1 MNATTRFSSLTRN
14 LHELLAETKTCKSGT
29 PPHVSKWSRC
39 AQRVAW
45 TWSMT
50 FYPGMAAT
58 RAPLQNRPASRAMRC
73 CSPGA
78 AARQSSVSSSSLAP
92 VVSSSTSPVATPP
105 DLSSARRAGEE
116 EEGGDDLIHRTGVP
130 VSSAVFVFFFTLF
143 FPPLLVQFNQY
154 IKISDLGAARHGIR
168 NGE

>member
-1 MNATTRFSSLTRN
+1 VNATTRFSSLTRN
-14 LHELLAETKTCKSGT
+14 LHELLAKTKTCKSGT

-105 DLSSARRAGEE
+105 DLSSARRTEKRRR
-116 EEGGDDLIHRTGVP
+116 GGRSH
-130 VSSAVFVFFFTLF
+130 SSDRRACVVCCFRYFFFTLF
-143 FPPLLVQFNQY
+143 FSSSFACSIQSV
-154 IKISDLGAARHGIR
+154 
-168 NGE
+168 